1 MGHGSRQFSRFPAD
15 HISGMSLPEVMV
27 SVAITSVVGYLAFGL
42 ITDFNQRAWEHEA
55 RSRTLDEREL
65 AANIIKREL
74 PQFINSVTGPYG
86 ELEPNSPSSPSFWTC
101 TPASCRMEIKY
112 QFSDINGGSGS
123 NDLVPIQANCVD
135 ITDTRLANPKVE
147 LNKKAK
153 GTLDSSK
160 CLVECP
166 AGKAPQISVNMYRFD
181 ANTGAP
187 SVIGTRTF
195 PQAVGRMANQGN
207 LAMGICVD
215 WPTYQHNAGI
225 GLNVNRY
232 DRWEVTL
239 VPVYPRLA
247 QRGGMEDEEIK
258 QSLQSTP
265 SKILISPSKRLGPE
279 LRLTPVR

>member
-1 MGHGSRQFSRFPAD
+1 MKCGRRTVSNFFVD

-55 RSRTLDEREL
+55 KSRALDEREL

-86 ELEPNSPSSPSFWTC
+86 ETRPASSTWTC
-101 TPASCRMEIKY
+101 TSASCRMEIDY
-112 QFSDINGGSGS
+112 QYSDINGNSDS
-123 NDLVPIQANCVD
+123 RPLIPIEAKCVD
-135 ITDTRLANPKVE
+135 ITDTRLANSDVK
-147 LNKKAK
+147 LNEKAK
-153 GTLDSSK
+153 GTLGFPK
-160 CLVECP
+160 CIECP
-166 AGKAPQISVNMYRFD
+166 PGKAPQVSVKMYRFD

-187 SVIGTRTF
+187 SVTGFRTF
-195 PQAVGRMANQGN
+195 PRDVGKMSTQGS

-215 WPTYQHNAGI
+215 WPSYQYNAGM

-239 VPVYPRLA
+239 IPVYPRLA
-247 QRGGMEDEEIK
+247 QRGGMKPKEIE

-279 LRLTPVR
+279 LRLTPVK